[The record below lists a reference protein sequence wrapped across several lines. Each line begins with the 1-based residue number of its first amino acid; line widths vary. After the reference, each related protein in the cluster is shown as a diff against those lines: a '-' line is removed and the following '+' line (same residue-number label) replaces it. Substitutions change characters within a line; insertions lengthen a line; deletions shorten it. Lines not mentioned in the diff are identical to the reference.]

1 MTIVDSAA
9 VLDADKVLAA
19 WRPLHELV
27 GLSAIRGEVEYQR
40 MLRLTNLLLDQIG
53 GDETHPLMSLLDLV
67 SDLVEK
73 YEDEHRPIPKASPIE
88 VLRFLMEQGGLRQ
101 EDLWT
106 ARPKDTFPR
115 SSPANAASASRWR
128 RSSRRVS
135 RFPLSCSFKRLPAI
149 S

>member
-1 MTIVDSAA
+1 MTIADTAA
-9 VLDADKVLAA
+9 AFDADKVLAA

-53 GDETHPLMSLLDLV
+53 GDETHPLMGLLDLV

-88 VLRFLMEQGGLRQ
+88 VLRFLMKQGGLRQ
-101 EDLWT
+101 EDL
-106 ARPKDTFPR
+106 KDCAPQGYISEVLAGKR
-115 SSPANAASASRWR
+115 SISKQVAKKLAASFK
-128 RSSRRVS
+128 VS
-135 RFPLSCSFKRLPAI
+135 PELFI
-149 S
+149 

>member
-19 WRPLHELV
+19 WQPLHELV

-73 YEDEHRPIPKASPIE
+73 YE
-88 VLRFLMEQGGLRQ
+88 G
-101 EDLWT
+101 T
-106 ARPKDTFPR
+106 
-115 SSPANAASASRWR
+115 
-128 RSSRRVS
+128 
-135 RFPLSCSFKRLPAI
+135 
-149 S
+149 